1 MINPRRATCQRALPL
16 EPEADEAHSL
26 VENPY
31 AWLASAGRTRY
42 EWMEHK
48 EPKYVA
54 YADSERA
61 EQLAKLHS
69 FSGLQRGWDSYDAE
83 PPSELAT
90 TNATRVLH
98 VIWSVGLAS
107 PIKAIVPSVEGGIS
121 IVFSASSQ
129 KCADIEC
136 FNDGEIL
143 ALTSESAGEPSV
155 WSLNGGTGTLRRT
168 IERISAFLNG

>member
-1 MINPRRATCQRALPL
+1 MIHSRHSICERALPA
-16 EPEADEAHSL
+16 EPEADETHSL

-31 AWLASAGRTRY
+31 EWLASAGKTRY
-42 EWMEHK
+42 EWIEHK

-61 EQLAKLHS
+61 EQLAKLHAFRS
-69 FSGLQRGWDSYDAE
+69 LQRGWDSYDAE

-98 VIWSVGLAS
+98 VIWSIGLAS

-121 IVFSASSQ
+121 IVFSASGQ
-129 KCADIEC
+129 KYADIEC

-143 ALTSESAGEPSV
+143 ALTSEGVDEPSV
-155 WSLNGGTGTLRRT
+155 WSLNGGAGSLRRA
-168 IERISAFLNG
+168 IEKVSAFLNG